1 VNQIV
6 DDYEI
11 NQNTMALLPIANTDY
26 STIVIEPNRR
36 LLVTKTP
43 IQLIKAACLDGGS
56 TFEGRQKAVTHLT
69 GSLQKVP
76 IPINPLNHIFAF
88 PTHSPSAFHCKW
100 IFYNHV
106 KSIKPP
112 KHQNDT
118 SAQSIIL
125 FKNEQSLPMN
135 ESHYTLQKQ
144 MQRTAICILQFT
156 NQTLEAPRHLEG

>member
-1 VNQIV
+1 M
-6 DDYEI
+6 
-11 NQNTMALLPIANTDY
+11 TLLSAAHTDY
-26 STIVIEPNRR
+26 STIVIETNRK
-36 LLVTKTP
+36 LYVTKTP
-43 IQLIKAACLDGGS
+43 LQLIKASCLDGGS

-76 IPINPLNHIFAF
+76 IPINPLSHIFAF
-88 PTHSPSAFHCKW
+88 PTNSPNAFQCNW

-106 KSIKPP
+106 KSILPAKQQKDSP
-112 KHQNDT
+112 
-118 SAQSIIL
+118 AQSIIL

-156 NQTLEAPRHLEG
+156 NH